1 MHNWLKLLNCN
12 TKEYLSQH
20 QSYSQDKKKKLK
32 TLLQEGRP
40 SFKGKT
46 KKWKPDKDFGADNY
60 GGMTLCHDTKKLDKK
75 VGNWILKSGNIYQ
88 VGKDE
93 DDYEYALI
101 PSEIV
106 YVNSKDKSK
115 MIYLDSETI
124 EHNIN
129 DAEIRKF
136 WNSSNFSSY
145 CPMDV

>member
-1 MHNWLKLLNCN
+1 M
-12 TKEYLSQH
+12 
-20 QSYSQDKKKKLK
+20 
-32 TLLQEGRP
+32 
-40 SFKGKT
+40 
-46 KKWKPDKDFGADNY
+46 
-60 GGMTLCHDTKKLDKK
+60 
-75 VGNWILKSGNIYQ
+75 GNWILKSGNIYQ